1 MRGKKHKHVL
11 YVSYIKAIHQH
22 QLTWILS
29 EFEVLCFAE
38 KGLKP
43 DEFYDIFFSHNFR
56 CNPCGFIYIFILKNV

>member
-43 DEFYDIFFSHNFR
+43 DEFYDIFFFSQ
-56 CNPCGFIYIFILKNV
+56 C